1 MKILLSATLAGL
13 VLGQKIQR
21 EDNLE
26 DDLITL
32 DDPPYH
38 PSYPSD

>member
-21 EDNLE
+21 EEDLE
-26 DDLITL
+26 DDLLITL

-38 PSYPSD
+38 PSD